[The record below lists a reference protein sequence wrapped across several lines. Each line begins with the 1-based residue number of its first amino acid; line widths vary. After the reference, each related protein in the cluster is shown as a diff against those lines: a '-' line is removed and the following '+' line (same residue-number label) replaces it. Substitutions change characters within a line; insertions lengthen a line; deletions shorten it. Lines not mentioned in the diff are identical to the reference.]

1 MPVVEYIVAIDVT
14 RVRFPADA
22 SCHTACWAR
31 STEDRSTYGTDLFL
45 RWALEGPSRP
55 SSCSMQSE
63 CCVAEP
69 LCARRRWGDV
79 CVGVC
84 RAAGVWH
91 SRPKVPRAADSSP
104 KQPQTTRSSPEPT
117 KEAQSSRKQQKAIQS
132 SRNQA
137 KSAESNP
144 AQPKLA
150 QHRPWPPNAAQ
161 LPRAAQAS
169 PQAIEGGLAA
179 QWPPLVGEEL
189 RCPSA
194 VAPCTQKV
202 TCTNGAW
209 THRQSEV
216 VAYIVAIDVTRVRFP
231 ADASCHT
238 ACWAARRGLRPPP
251 IRRSTDFRCRL
262 VPSAGPGRPFSA
274 FLLHPTVEATERV
287 LCCCSAG

>member
-1 MPVVEYIVAIDVT
+1 M
-14 RVRFPADA
+14 
-22 SCHTACWAR
+22 
-31 STEDRSTYGTDLFL
+31 
-45 RWALEGPSRP
+45 
-55 SSCSMQSE
+55 
-63 CCVAEP
+63 
-69 LCARRRWGDV
+69 
-79 CVGVC
+79 C
-84 RAAGVWH
+84 RAAGA
-91 SRPKVPRAADSSP
+91 SRSHLRQPRTADSSP
-104 KQPQTTRSSPEPT
+104 KQPECIQSSPEPT

-216 VAYIVAIDVTRVRFP
+216 VEYIVAIDVTRVRFP
-231 ADASCHT
+231 ADASFHNV
-238 ACWAARRGLRPPP
+238 CWATGKELRLRPT
-251 IRRSTDFRCRL
+251 RRSIDFRRRRD
-262 VPSAGPGRPFSA
+262 PQAGLGCAFSA
-274 FLLHPTVEATERV
+274 YFVYLAQPSCRRQ
-287 LCCCSAG
+287 